1 MVASVR
7 VPVNVSIWD
16 WVTRIGFLGSL
27 TPDDHRNIERWRAG
41 ESAPT
46 VNQLSRF
53 SRKLRVPF
61 GYFFLDEPIE
71 DTPPVFA
78 HRTIANVSITKPSRE
93 LVDTL
98 TDMQTVQDWVRQ
110 DALETGLER
119 LPFVGSCPVGSVDA
133 AMLAQRIRQMLGLS
147 PDWFDRKGR
156 RLPIE
161 EAFALLRKRCEDAR
175 VVVMLNGIVGD
186 NTHRPL
192 DAREFRA
199 FALID
204 EYAPLVFINR
214 TDSHCGQLFSL
225 AHEIAHIWVGV
236 EEIYNDAYHY
246 TSNVPVEV
254 LCNAVAAELLVP
266 RELFSVRWRR
276 AMNDDADAR
285 ETVMNL
291 AKEFPASPVVI
302 ARRALDGKLISEKM
316 YRNIADE
323 SLRRW
328 EQRDAHG
335 STGGDYYNTKQSRLD
350 HRFAERLAASVSEG
364 RTSYVDAYRLTGS
377 NRKTFPKIL
386 ESMGVR

>member
-7 VPVNVSIWD
+7 VPVNISIWD
-16 WVTRIGFLGSL
+16 WVTRIGSLASL
-27 TPDDHRNIERWRAG
+27 TPDDQRAIERWRAG
-41 ESAPT
+41 ESVPT

-61 GYFFLDEPIE
+61 GYFFLDKPIE

-78 HRTIANVSITKPSRE
+78 HRTIANASIAKPSRE

-98 TDMQTVQDWVRQ
+98 ADMQDVQDWMRQ

-119 LPFVGSCPVGSVDA
+119 LPFVGSCPIGGVDA
-133 AMLAQRIRQMLGLS
+133 VTMAQGIRQTLGLS
-147 PDWFDRKGR
+147 LDWFDGNSKCMPVG
-156 RLPIE
+156 
-161 EAFALLRKRCEDAR
+161 EAFALLRERCEDAR
-175 VVVMLNGIVGD
+175 IVVMMNGIVGN
-186 NTHRPL
+186 NTSRPL

-199 FALID
+199 FALVD

-214 TDSHCGQLFSL
+214 TDSSCGRLFSL
-225 AHEIAHIWVGV
+225 AHETAHIWVGA

-246 TSNVPVEV
+246 ASNAPVEV

-276 AMNDDADAR
+276 AMGDAADAY
-285 ETVMNL
+285 EAVKVL
-291 AKEFPASPVVI
+291 SEGFPVSPVVI
-302 ARRALDGKLISEKM
+302 ARRALDSELISESM
-316 YRNIADE
+316 YQSIADE

-328 EQRDAHG
+328 EQRDARG
-335 STGGDYYNTKQSRLD
+335 GAGGDYYNTKRSRLD
-350 HRFAERLAASVSEG
+350 RRFVERLAASVSEG

-377 NRKTFPKIL
+377 NRRTFPRIL
-386 ESMGVR
+386 ESVGVR